1 MDTKNWF
8 GEHAGTVKTF
18 ALIGA
23 IVLAGIVVFDI
34 LAQRGKAQAAAA
46 GVTAPT
52 SANGSATDAAT
63 GTSTPGGTL
72 GNGYTDIN
80 VFQDYSTH
88 NSSDVTSNQYTPPSA
103 GVGAYPGGSPSGPPH
118 TLIGSAPSAPFG
130 GLYNGT
136 GLPTSTVNTSPS
148 APTSTGGATVPVP
161 TPHPSSQYTVQ
172 PGDSLWSIAANH
184 LGGGYNWTELYNWN
198 RSVVGS
204 NPNLIYPGEVLTLN

>member
-18 ALIGA
+18 ALVGA

-52 SANGSATDAAT
+52 TPAGTATSS
-63 GTSTPGGTL
+63 TSSTSPTAGTL

-80 VFQDYSTH
+80 VFQDYSSH
-88 NSSDVTSNQYTPPSA
+88 VGSNSNDYTGPSTTTTSNAYTPPNQ
-103 GVGAYPGGSPSGPPH
+103 P
-118 TLIGSAPSAPFG
+118 APAPA
-130 GLYNGT
+130 
-136 GLPTSTVNTSPS
+136 PTPVPVASSSPS
-148 APTSTGGATVPVP
+148 APASTGGATVPVP
-161 TPHPSSQYTVQ
+161 TPHPSAQYTVQ

-204 NPNLIYPGEVLTLN
+204 NPNLIYPGEKLALN